1 MRNKYYHP
9 YYHPKLKQF
18 IRLWIDKNKHHMT
31 NNYRKAHGL
40 PKWSKEVERHIY
52 IKAFLECYRDYM
64 KEIGE

>member
-9 YYHPKLKQF
+9 KSKQF
-18 IRLWIDKNKHHMT
+18 ARLWIDKNKHHMT

-40 PKWSKEVERHIY
+40 HKWSKKDKRLLHIR
-52 IKAFLECYRDYM
+52 AFLGAWGEYK

>member
-18 IRLWIDKNKHHMT
+18 IRLWIDKNKHHMA

-40 PKWSKEVERHIY
+40 HKWSKEDKRY
-52 IKAFLECYRDYM
+52 IRIRAFIDCCGEYM
-64 KEIGE
+64 NEIGE